1 MVCTLELLEM
11 NFVCSIIQVKIKQTS
26 DLLMIQYQTLNEGL
40 MTQHS
45 LSKTK
50 LENNINKTP

>member
-50 LENNINKTP
+50 LET